1 MGDKWAERNLQFIKF
16 NGIKRW
22 KSLAKENNHIANRYE
37 FCQKKSLKRFKSSGN
52 KIDQEGVKGTRCDE
66 GLGWKQNNKCRAIH
80 KRESPIMNCSTFVI
94 LLEVENDPRWAGETL
109 PALPN
114 CWVEE
119 LGRECLERQGRILT
133 GPGRDS
139 GVGRQRGQTVP
150 A

>member
-1 MGDKWAERNLQFIKF
+1 M
-16 NGIKRW
+16 
-22 KSLAKENNHIANRYE
+22 S
-37 FCQKKSLKRFKSSGN
+37 
-52 KIDQEGVKGTRCDE
+52 
-66 GLGWKQNNKCRAIH
+66 
-80 KRESPIMNCSTFVI
+80 
-94 LLEVENDPRWAGETL
+94 EVENDPRWAGETL